1 LEQFVYKNNVFPIFI
16 SINKLSKKFF
26 PMSCGCKNKGNNN
39 SQTNQNPQPNT
50 QTAPTQQSVQETIK
64 RTIEKY
70 YTVNKNKR

>member
-1 LEQFVYKNNVFPIFI
+1 
-16 SINKLSKKFF
+16 
-26 PMSCGCKNKGNNN
+26 MAGCGCKNKNNGGQQ
-39 SQTNQNPQPNT
+39 QTPQQAQPNV